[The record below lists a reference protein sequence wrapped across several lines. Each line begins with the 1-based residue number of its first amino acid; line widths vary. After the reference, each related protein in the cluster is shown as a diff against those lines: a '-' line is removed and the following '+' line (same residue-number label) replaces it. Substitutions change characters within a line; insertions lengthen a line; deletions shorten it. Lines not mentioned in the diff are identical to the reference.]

1 MFPIFSVEDRIRADH
16 PLRDIKRRV
25 DRILASL
32 SARFAE
38 AYRSTGCPR
47 VPPERLL
54 KALLLMA
61 LDSVRSERQLGER
74 IGTDRLDR
82 WFVDR
87 QPSEEAFDATPFT
100 PNRNRLDDHGLTQ
113 SFFDAVVAEAIA
125 ADWCRAY
132 FRGDGTQIESF
143 ASAKSFQ
150 PNSPAWSAG
159 SPLSDHPVSPHDGSP
174 TGDDVV
180 PPNDGNGFRPSN
192 PDVDFHGQKRT
203 NDTHRSRTD
212 PEAKLDRKGRGKEA
226 NLSHR
231 GHVLNENRTG
241 WIRNI
246 IVTQARGPAERSA
259 ALDLLDEVKKPHGK
273 KPKTVGADKGSDEGE
288 FYRSVESREIEPHLP
303 RVQDPRDPKNG
314 PQKKRLPGVEACQR
328 MKARMASAGDRLSQK
343 CRKKGEECVGW
354 LKSIGGLGRSRTVGR
369 WKWQQAVE
377 IGAAA
382 FNRVRLLKRK
392 PA

>member
-1 MFPIFSVEDRIRADH
+1 MRGQIDDQPPLFHIFNVEDRIRADH

-132 FRGDGTQIESF
+132 FRGDGTRIESF

-174 TGDDVV
+174 TGDDAV
-180 PPNDGNGFRPSN
+180 PPSDGNGFKPSN

-226 NLSHR
+226 KLSHR
-231 GHVLNENRTG
+231 AT
-241 WIRNI
+241 
-246 IVTQARGPAERSA
+246 
-259 ALDLLDEVKKPHGK
+259 
-273 KPKTVGADKGSDEGE
+273 
-288 FYRSVESREIEPHLP
+288 
-303 RVQDPRDPKNG
+303 
-314 PQKKRLPGVEACQR
+314 C
-328 MKARMASAGDRLSQK
+328 
-343 CRKKGEECVGW
+343 
-354 LKSIGGLGRSRTVGR
+354 
-369 WKWQQAVE
+369 
-377 IGAAA
+377 
-382 FNRVRLLKRK
+382 
-392 PA
+392 